1 APPSLLGHAAPA
13 DEPPPTVGAMVR
25 DWPALRRFVNQHR
38 RRERDH
44 VVRGF
49 SDMRQVIWAFVHSL
63 GKAVPEESGEE
74 ERTRQQ
80 LARLRAAAALDSLE
94 GLKKEALATV
104 ALIDEVSERRRKR
117 HTSRTPQLS
126 HHLQILRTRL

>member
-80 LARLRAAAALDSLE
+80 LARLRSAVAGGSVD
-94 GLKKEALATV
+94 GLKREALATIAIV
-104 ALIDEVSERRRKR
+104 DEISDRRRKR
-117 HTSRTPQLS
+117 QHSRTQQLS
-126 HHLQILRTRL
+126 AEVKKLGE